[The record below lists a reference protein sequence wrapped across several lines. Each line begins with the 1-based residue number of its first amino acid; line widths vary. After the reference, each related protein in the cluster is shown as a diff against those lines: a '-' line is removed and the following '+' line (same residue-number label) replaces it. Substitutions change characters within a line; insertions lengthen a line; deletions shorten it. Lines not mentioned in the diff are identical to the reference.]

1 MQTGSQHVRPL
12 TSCDLA
18 HVQKLLLFS
27 DYVYQRFTA
36 PELPLLL
43 EHYPACGLFHDE
55 QLESFLLL
63 QAVNPPVAWIGG
75 FGVSWSEHR
84 RAFEHLDRLLAYLQP
99 GLQARGVTQLYY
111 SGNDLDQDW
120 LRTPL
125 LRRGF
130 ELHALLYAYD
140 KFDYRVPTSGN
151 QEITVRSV
159 RSSDFEALCEIERLC
174 FAPLWRYDAPAF
186 ADIAA
191 THPYF
196 VVAELAGQIVGYQ
209 FNTVDEGYGYLIR
222 IAVHPAFNGQGIG
235 ARLMAEAISFFAG
248 AHVRRI
254 MLNTQE
260 DNQRAHRLYE
270 WFGFVRMPQRG
281 FILRKELPAMN
292 TSC

>member
-1 MQTGSQHVRPL
+1 MQTGSQLVRPL

-36 PELPLLL
+36 QELSRLL
-43 EHYPACGLFHDE
+43 EHYPGWGLFHAE
-55 QLESFLLL
+55 QLQSFLLS
-63 QAVNPPVAWIGG
+63 QALNPPVAWIGG

-84 RAFEHLDRLLAYLQP
+84 RAFDHLDRLLDYLQP
-99 GLQARGVTQLYY
+99 SLQARGVTQLYY
-111 SGNDLDQDW
+111 SGNDLEQDW

-130 ELHALLYAYD
+130 EPHSLLYAYD
-140 KFDYRVPTSGN
+140 KFDYRVPTHGN
-151 QEITVRSV
+151 QEVSIRSV
-159 RSSDFEALCEIERLC
+159 RNSDFEALCEIERLC
-174 FAPLWRYDAPAF
+174 FAPLWRYDAAAF

-196 VVAELAGQIVGYQ
+196 VVAELEGRLVGYQ

-222 IAVHPAFNGQGIG
+222 IAVHPAFSGQGIG
-235 ARLMAEAISFFAG
+235 ARLMAEAISFFARAG
-248 AHVRRI
+248 ARRI

-281 FILRKELPAMN
+281 FILRKELSAAS
-292 TSC
+292 TS